1 MASRPNILWIC
12 TDSQRWDTLG
22 CYGNP
27 LVHTPHLDALAERGV
42 VFERCFAQSPVCTPS
57 RASFLTGRYPRT
69 TRVRQ
74 NGQVMPKDEVL
85 ITHLLAEAGYACGLS
100 GKLHISACYPAQY
113 PTATGRRMNTTTGW
127 PREALPLRP
136 SRTRSRGS

>member
-12 TDSQRWDTLG
+12 TDSQRWDTLR

-27 LVHTPHLDALAERGV
+27 LVYTPHLDGLAESGV
-42 VFERCFAQSPVCTPS
+42 VFEHCFAQSPVCTPS

-74 NGQVMPKDEVL
+74 N
-85 ITHLLAEAGYACGLS
+85 A
-100 GKLHISACYPAQY
+100 
-113 PTATGRRMNTTTGW
+113 
-127 PREALPLRP
+127 
-136 SRTRSRGS
+136 